1 MKNDIDK
8 LADFEL
14 VDWGDSALSGMPI
27 NQRDLQIVVPNTT
40 LTDAQPQAINNAIAY
55 GKENGVNVIITVG
68 K

>member
-1 MKNDIDK
+1 M
-8 LADFEL
+8 